1 MGLHGVLGHLSEQS
15 LQNETLLSSRERELL
30 TNILREVPKCGE
42 SAELEQTLTSIL
54 ARGIGQTLLH
64 RASGMAGRDV
74 LRGIESQLSREREI
88 DEVSAEKIFLASPPP
103 PATGPRPPSPSGPGP
118 GPGRRAAHGHGLNEE
133 KIFLSSPPPPATGP
147 RPPSPSGPG
156 PGRLMAEVEGMN
168 QHKVFLSSPPPPA
181 TGPRPPSPS
190 GPGPGRVMAE
200 VEGMNEHKVFL
211 SSPPPPATGPRPP
224 SPSGPGPGPG
234 RGVSVLSDRSTTA
247 VEQEHQ
253 VLRAECVVFEEFL
266 APEEL
271 KTLTQY
277 ALGRE
282 VDFRMSEVIS
292 PGVMGTVVDSEHRR
306 SRVLMDLGSHEKV
319 IRDRIEAALPRV
331 LEKLSMEK
339 FPITR
344 FESQLTAS
352 NDGDFFRHHF
362 DNAEEE
368 IANRELTYVY
378 FFHREPKAFDGGELR
393 MHDAERRD
401 GSWVT
406 TGNYKAVVPE
416 QNQIVFFPSALLH
429 EITPVVCP
437 SRAFADSRFTV
448 NGWLH
453 R

>member
-64 RASGMAGRDV
+64 RASEMAGRDV

-133 KIFLSSPPPPATGP
+133 KI
-147 RPPSPSGPG
+147 
-156 PGRLMAEVEGMN
+156 
-168 QHKVFLSSPPPPA
+168 FLSSPPPPA

-282 VDFRMSEVIS
+282 ADFRMSEVIS

>member
-156 PGRLMAEVEGMN
+156 PGR
-168 QHKVFLSSPPPPA
+168 
-181 TGPRPPSPS
+181 
-190 GPGPGRVMAE
+190 VMAE

-282 VDFRMSEVIS
+282 ADFRMSEVIS

-331 LEKLSMEK
+331 LEKLSLEK

-393 MHDAERRD
+393 LHDAERRD

-416 QNQIVFFPSALLH
+416 QNQIVFFASALLH

>member
-1 MGLHGVLGHLSEQS
+1 MALRNVLGPLSEQS
-15 LQNETLLSSRERELL
+15 TQDEALLTPRERELL
-30 TNILREVPKCGE
+30 TNILREIRNNGSGPE
-42 SAELEQTLTSIL
+42 TERTLTAIL
-54 ARGIGQTLLH
+54 ARAVGETLMS
-64 RASGMAGRDV
+64 RASEAAGRDV
-74 LRGIESQLSREREI
+74 LRGIESQLGAREF
-88 DEVSAEKIFLASPPP
+88 DGASEKVFLASPPP

-118 GPGRRAAHGHGLNEE
+118 GRLVTAEHGLNEQTIFLSSPPPPATGPRPPSPSGPGPGRFVMAE
-133 KIFLSSPPPPATGP
+133 HGRDEQKIFLSSPPPPATGP

-156 PGRLMAEVEGMN
+156 PGG
-168 QHKVFLSSPPPPA
+168 
-181 TGPRPPSPS
+181 
-190 GPGPGRVMAE
+190 
-200 VEGMNEHKVFL
+200 
-211 SSPPPPATGPRPP
+211 
-224 SPSGPGPGPG
+224 
-234 RGVSVLSDRSTTA
+234 GVSVMNRGNSLA
-247 VEQEHQ
+247 VVEDSQ

-282 VDFRMSEVIS
+282 VNFRISEVIS
-292 PGVMGTVVDSEHRR
+292 PGVMGTVVDAEHRR
-306 SRVLMDLGSHEKV
+306 SRVLMDLGGHEKLF
-319 IRDRIEAALPRV
+319 RDRIEAALPRV
-331 LEKLSMEK
+331 LEKLGMQK

-352 NDGDFFRHHF
+352 NDGDFFHHHF

-368 IANRELTYVY
+368 IASRELTYVY
-378 FFHREPKAFDGGELR
+378 FFHREPKAFHGGELR
-393 MHDAERRD
+393 LHDAERRD

-406 TGNYKAVVPE
+406 TGSYKAVVPE
-416 QNQIVFFPSALLH
+416 QNEIVFFPSSLLH

>member
-64 RASGMAGRDV
+64 RASEMAGRDV

-168 QHKVFLSSPPPPA
+168 
-181 TGPRPPSPS
+181 
-190 GPGPGRVMAE
+190 
-200 VEGMNEHKVFL
+200 EHKVFL

-282 VDFRMSEVIS
+282 ADFRMSEVIS

-393 MHDAERRD
+393 LHDAERRD

-416 QNQIVFFPSALLH
+416 QNQIVFFPSSLLH

>member
-1 MGLHGVLGHLSEQS
+1 MGLRNVLGPLSEQS
-15 LQNETLLSSRERELL
+15 IPDDTLLTSRERELL
-30 TNILREVPKCGE
+30 SNILREIKSSGTGPDTEK
-42 SAELEQTLTSIL
+42 TLTAIL
-54 ARGIGQTLLH
+54 ARAVGETLMR
-64 RASGMAGRDV
+64 RASEVAGRDV
-74 LRGIESQLSREREI
+74 LRGIESQLAEREF
-88 DEVSAEKIFLASPPP
+88 DGASEKVFLASPPP

-118 GPGRRAAHGHGLNEE
+118 GRPTMTEHGLNEQ
-133 KIFLSSPPPPATGP
+133 KVFMSSPPPPATGP

-156 PGRLMAEVEGMN
+156 PGRFVMAEHGLNE
-168 QHKVFLSSPPPPA
+168 QKVFMSSPPPPA

-190 GPGPGRVMAE
+190 GPGPGRFVMAE
-200 VEGMNEHKVFL
+200 HGLNEQKVFM

-224 SPSGPGPGPG
+224 SPSGPGP
-234 RGVSVLSDRSTTA
+234 RLDRDVAMMSHSNSAGVADDS
-247 VEQEHQ
+247 Q

-282 VDFRMSEVIS
+282 GDFRISEVLS
-292 PGVMGTVVDSEHRR
+292 PGVMGTVVDAEHRR
-306 SRVLMDLGSHEKV
+306 SRVLMDLGNYERLF
-319 IRDRIEAALPRV
+319 RDRIEAALPRV
-331 LEKLSMEK
+331 LEKLGMQK

-368 IANRELTYVY
+368 IASRQLTYVY
-378 FFHREPKAFDGGELR
+378 FFHREPKAFQGGELR
-393 MHDAERRD
+393 LHDAERRD

-406 TGNYKAVVPE
+406 AGSYKAVVPE
-416 QNQIVFFPSALLH
+416 QNQIVFFPSSLLH

>member
-64 RASGMAGRDV
+64 RASEMAGRDV

-156 PGRLMAEVEGMN
+156 PGR
-168 QHKVFLSSPPPPA
+168 
-181 TGPRPPSPS
+181 
-190 GPGPGRVMAE
+190 
-200 VEGMNEHKVFL
+200 
-211 SSPPPPATGPRPP
+211 
-224 SPSGPGPGPG
+224 
-234 RGVSVLSDRSTTA
+234 GVSVLSDRSTTA

-282 VDFRMSEVIS
+282 ADFRMSEVIS

-378 FFHREPKAFDGGELR
+378 FFHGEPKAFDGGELR
-393 MHDAERRD
+393 LHDAERRD

>member
-1 MGLHGVLGHLSEQS
+1 MGLRNVLGPLSEQS
-15 LQNETLLSSRERELL
+15 IPDDTLLTSRERELL
-30 TNILREVPKCGE
+30 SNILREIKSSGTGPDTEK
-42 SAELEQTLTSIL
+42 TLTAIL
-54 ARGIGQTLLH
+54 ARAVGETLMR
-64 RASGMAGRDV
+64 RASEVAGRDV
-74 LRGIESQLSREREI
+74 LRGIESQLAEREF
-88 DEVSAEKIFLASPPP
+88 DGASEKVFLASPPP

-118 GPGRRAAHGHGLNEE
+118 GRPTMTEHGLNEQ
-133 KIFLSSPPPPATGP
+133 KVFMSSPPPPATGP

-156 PGRLMAEVEGMN
+156 PRLDRDVAMMSHSNSA
-168 QHKVFLSSPPPPA
+168 
-181 TGPRPPSPS
+181 
-190 GPGPGRVMAE
+190 
-200 VEGMNEHKVFL
+200 
-211 SSPPPPATGPRPP
+211 
-224 SPSGPGPGPG
+224 
-234 RGVSVLSDRSTTA
+234 GVADDS
-247 VEQEHQ
+247 Q

-282 VDFRMSEVIS
+282 GDFRISEVLS
-292 PGVMGTVVDSEHRR
+292 PGVMGTVVDAEHRR
-306 SRVLMDLGSHEKV
+306 SRVLMDLGNYERLF
-319 IRDRIEAALPRV
+319 RDRIEAALPRV
-331 LEKLSMEK
+331 LEKLGMQK

-368 IANRELTYVY
+368 IASRQLTYVY
-378 FFHREPKAFDGGELR
+378 FFHREPKAFQGGELR
-393 MHDAERRD
+393 LHDAERRD

-406 TGNYKAVVPE
+406 AGSYKAVVPE
-416 QNQIVFFPSALLH
+416 QNQIVFFPSSLLH